1 MNQSGYDLGIVTARY
16 STADTATLKVS
27 SDSGGTF
34 SSTIDF
40 GPLAASATGVLTGYY
55 YDANPGLQEAQLFVT
70 PVDLSDFGILTGTA
84 INAIN
89 ITGSPQLDLIRVAGL
104 NTSAVPEPATML
116 LLGFGL
122 VGLAGVRR
130 FKK

>member
-1 MNQSGYDLGIVTARY
+1 V
-16 STADTATLKVS
+16 ADTATLKVS